1 MIDRFRLLL
10 PFQTAE
16 AKRLAALFAIV
27 YFAQGTFYLPDQAI
41 TIVFKDQGLK
51 ADQVAYFFLLTAIP
65 WFIKPLYGLLSD
77 FFPLFGLRRK
87 SYLLLTSSIA
97 CVMAFSAG
105 LATEHPYWLL
115 AVLYTAM
122 GVGLA
127 FTDVL
132 ADAMMVESGKPL
144 GLTGAFQSVQWATV
158 TCASIL
164 VGILGGH
171 YAEQR
176 DLHAAFIVAAVF
188 PLVTLLVTAS
198 LIRERPVRTDRV
210 ALRETWHAVR
220 KGFGERSVWLV
231 AGFIFLFNFTPSF
244 GPAFLFYQTDVLGFS
259 QHFIGILASVSAI
272 ASVAGAFMYVPLS
285 RGMALRRVINLA
297 IGLAV
302 LSTLAYLLYR
312 GPVSALLLHI
322 VWGCTGMIT
331 QLALLDLAAK
341 ACPAR
346 VEATFFAAL
355 MSIFNLGAQASQS
368 LGAHLYTVLGEGQRA
383 YSGLVSIS
391 AITTALIWLLVPLV
405 RIERIEA
412 AARAAN
418 TTATLGK

>member
-1 MIDRFRLLL
+1 
-10 PFQTAE
+10 
-16 AKRLAALFAIV
+16 
-27 YFAQGTFYLPDQAI
+27 
-41 TIVFKDQGLK
+41 
-51 ADQVAYFFLLTAIP
+51 
-65 WFIKPLYGLLSD
+65 
-77 FFPLFGLRRK
+77 
-87 SYLLLTSSIA
+87 
-97 CVMAFSAG
+97 
-105 LATEHPYWLL
+105 
-115 AVLYTAM
+115 
-122 GVGLA
+122 
-127 FTDVL
+127 
-132 ADAMMVESGKPL
+132 
-144 GLTGAFQSVQWATV
+144 
-158 TCASIL
+158 
-164 VGILGGH
+164 
-171 YAEQR
+171 
-176 DLHAAFIVAAVF
+176 
-188 PLVTLLVTAS
+188 
-198 LIRERPVRTDRV
+198 
-210 ALRETWHAVR
+210 
-220 KGFGERSVWLV
+220 
-231 AGFIFLFNFTPSF
+231 
-244 GPAFLFYQTDVLGFS
+244 
-259 QHFIGILASVSAI
+259 
-272 ASVAGAFMYVPLS
+272 MYVPLS